1 MNLTSEQCTEKSQS
15 SKQIEEKLS
24 FDYMPSAIFK
34 LSKQLENIEKLLLN
48 KINFQPQEQ
57 PDKLL
62 TVHEAADL
70 LCLTVPTIYG
80 KVSKGELPHMK
91 RSKRLYFSTLEL
103 MAYLKAGKKK
113 TYAETA
119 LEADEYLLANKKRR

>member
-1 MNLTSEQCTEKSQS
+1 MKSTSENSSIADSQTS
-15 SKQIEEKLS
+15 NQIEEKLS

-48 KINFQPQEQ
+48 KINLQPQEQ

-70 LCLTVPTIYG
+70 LCLTIATVYG

-113 TYAETA
+113 TFDETA
-119 LEADEYLLANKKRR
+119 IEASQYLANKKRR